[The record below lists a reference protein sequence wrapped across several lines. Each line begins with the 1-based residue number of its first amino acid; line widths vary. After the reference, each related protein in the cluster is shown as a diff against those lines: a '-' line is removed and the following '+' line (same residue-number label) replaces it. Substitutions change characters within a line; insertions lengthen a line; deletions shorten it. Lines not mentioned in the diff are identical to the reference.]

1 MTPTEC
7 EVICLYKAM
16 KDLGIDERVLI
27 EIIRTRTNEQ
37 LAADEESLN

>member
-1 MTPTEC
+1 
-7 EVICLYKAM
+7 M

-37 LAADEESLN
+37 LAVDEESLN